1 MGEENMWTSINK
13 KLYIMMVAILVVG
26 LAVGIVFVVM
36 LDESTKEIVF
46 LNINDMIQNYGG
58 FKINNIIT
66 HLVILSSLSVL
77 SLFIIGAPLIIFF
90 AFYNGFSIGFII
102 SSLTGIF
109 GIKGMLYGLIYVI
122 ITKGIF
128 LVMLLVL
135 SVTLFKIIKNIMEK
149 IIYKNKGKDLI
160 VVLFKK
166 VLLCIVI
173 ILIFD
178 VIMYFFGSGLIN
190 IFNFL
195 IN

>member
-13 KLYIMMVAILVVG
+13 KLYIMLVAILVVG

-109 GIKGMLYGLIYVI
+109 GIKGMLYGIIYVI

-128 LVMLLVL
+128 LVMLLVF